1 MGDLVPAGG
10 TGTRWVRFA
19 APTVAAVVWFLLPRP
34 HKRGLAVRA
43 VLALALTAVLV
54 STAGLLH
61 DDPRPFAVDP
71 LSPALFR
78 HAADNGFPSDH
89 TAYAAAVSQLVLTVR
104 RRIGFVLCACSV
116 IGGSARVA
124 ATVHH
129 WQDIVAGLLVAVA
142 AVALT
147 ALVCSFVDR
156 RRSAARDHGPAVPV
170 A

>member
-43 VLALALTAVLV
+43 VLALAL
-54 STAGLLH
+54 TAGLLH

-104 RRIGFVLCACSV
+104 RRIGLVLFACSV

-124 ATVHH
+124 ATVHQ
-129 WQDIVAGLLVAVA
+129 QDIVAGLLVAVA